1 MNYDSTQD
9 RMDDATRA
17 EANADFNAFG
27 RMGMKLAASVP
38 PSSRFRIT
46 EGMLEVID
54 DYLASRGQ
62 HGTKEEGQ
70 AALRQH
76 SSDLTDK
83 QIESCLRRWKK
94 EMKDSGAQVNW

>member
-17 EANADFNAFG
+17 EANTDFNAFERIG
-27 RMGMKLAASVP
+27 KKLAASLP
-38 PSSRFRIT
+38 ASSRFRVT
-46 EGMLEVID
+46 DGMLEVLD
-54 DYLASRGQ
+54 DYLASRGH

-76 SSDLTDK
+76 FPDLTAK

-94 EMKDSGAQVNW
+94 EMKDSGAQVSW